1 MVLECEYTFNPS
13 FRKKNND
20 EGERVWEMEEPPSG
34 NLGRTV
40 REVVWARELELKKQ
54 KAERCLMSELKN

>member
-1 MVLECEYTFNPS
+1 
-13 FRKKNND
+13 
-20 EGERVWEMEEPPSG
+20 MEEPPSG